1 LIVQLDLEGNVIAEY
16 STISEA
22 QEATGAEGTN
32 IRAVIAGRR
41 NTAKGYKWEE
51 RYEEEE
57 PIVDVDSDNTSS
69 EWKEDKGQATFTGRV
84 VGEELTTL
92 EDVLKRCK
100 VDLSVWEVKT
110 HTLKHWTT
118 TMKKKTLVDS
128 KSGKAWKDGVP
139 FVGTPVSAHES
150 VSVMNTGWTII
161 FQHKSDYKERLVEM
175 LKSQIK
181 PQLVTNILPTRG
193 RTKSASYAV
202 EFMITDHHLGKD
214 GLDPNTLKPIWSIDE
229 AMAEYQKVI
238 EFGLSKVDLDTV
250 QEFWLPTGNDLL
262 HVENGNGVTTSGTRV
277 SGDLIWLNLFR
288 YGKEAIDLAI
298 QALSK
303 YAPVKAYFIPGNHDQ
318 SGVLSMSEVISALF
332 KNNPNVEVICSG
344 RGREWAVF
352 GNNLIGWHHGNRC
365 DARKAHTM
373 MITDVPSLLHQ
384 DQYRALHVGHT
395 HRSAKSETVTLNT
408 LNEEFGLVY
417 EICPSLTPL
426 DAWHNDNIYIGNL
439 RRSKIFCYEYEKGLE
454 AEFIYNLGR

>member
-1 LIVQLDLEGNVIAEY
+1 MIVQLDLEGNVIAEF
-16 STISEA
+16 STITEA
-22 QEATGAEGTN
+22 QDATGAESTN
-32 IRAVIAGRR
+32 IRAVISGRR
-41 NTAKGYKWEE
+41 NTAKGFKWEE

-57 PIVDVDSDNTSS
+57 PAVEGDNVSS
-69 EWKEDKGQATFTGRV
+69 EWKEDKDQATFTGRV
-84 VGEELTTL
+84 LGEELTTL

-100 VDLSVWEVKT
+100 VDLTVWEVKT

-128 KSGKAWKDGVP
+128 KSGKAWKDGIP
-139 FVGTPVSAHES
+139 FEGSPVSVHES
-150 VSVMNTGWTII
+150 VSVLNTGWTII

-175 LKSQIK
+175 LKNSITSLK
-181 PQLVTNILPTRG
+181 GVTLLPKREA
-193 RTKSASYAV
+193 KSYVV

-214 GLDPNTLKPIWSIDE
+214 GLDPTTLKPIWSVDE
-229 AMAEYQKVI
+229 AMSEYQKVI
-238 EFGLSKVDLDTV
+238 DFGLSKLDLDKV

-288 YGKEAIDLAI
+288 YGKEAVSLAVET
-298 QALSK
+298 LSK

-318 SGVLSMSEVISALF
+318 SGVLSMSEVIAALF

-352 GNNLIGWHHGNRC
+352 GNNIIGWHHGNRC

-373 MITDVPSLLHQ
+373 MITDVPHLLHEN
-384 DQYRALHVGHT
+384 QYRAVHVGHT
-395 HRSAKSETVTLNT
+395 HRSAKMETVTLNT

-439 RRSKIFCYEYEKGLE
+439 RRSKIFCYEHDKGLE